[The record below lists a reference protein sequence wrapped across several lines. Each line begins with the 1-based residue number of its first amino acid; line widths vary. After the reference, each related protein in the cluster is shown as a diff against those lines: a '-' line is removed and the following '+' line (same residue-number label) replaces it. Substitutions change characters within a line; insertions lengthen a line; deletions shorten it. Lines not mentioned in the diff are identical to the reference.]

1 MCGHFTALVWK
12 GAKEIGCGCVT
23 ATDGSQMSICRYKAG
38 DNIDMEVPNM
48 QKPDNFP
55 NHVFPLK
62 ERTAAASAAEPE
74 VMDPNKLNPVSLVM
88 SLNDGPFRNAQLKFS
103 LESASVSFSY
113 EGKAFNIQGIDINPM
128 FSDQTLLS

>member
-23 ATDGSQMSICRYKAG
+23 ASDGSQMSICRYKAG

-55 NHVFPLK
+55 KHVFPLK
-62 ERTAAASAAEPE
+62 KRTAAAAAAEPE

-103 LESASVSFSY
+103 LESASVSFS
-113 EGKAFNIQGIDINPM
+113 
-128 FSDQTLLS
+128 